1 MRILLKS
8 RVSRDFR
15 DVYSGF
21 DRNLFEFLLPPGAKV
36 QQFDGS
42 KKGDIVH
49 LTFSFPFKAEWVSE
63 IIEDKVS
70 DSECYFID
78 KGTKLPFGISSWM
91 HKHRIKKD
99 GSQSIIVDD
108 IEFSTGNKLLNLI
121 YYPALFI
128 SFLPRKR
135 LYQKYFTQSVEIR
148 R

>member
-1 MRILLKS
+1 MHILLKS

-15 DVYSGF
+15 DVYNGF

-49 LTFSFPFKAEWVSE
+49 LTFSFPLKAEWVSE
-63 IIEDKVS
+63 IIEDTVS

-78 KGTKLPFGISSWM
+78 KGTKLPFGITSWT
-91 HKHRIKKD
+91 HKHSVKKVD
-99 GSQSIIVDD
+99 NQSIIIDD
-108 IEFSTGNKLLNLI
+108 IEFSTGNKLLDLI

-135 LYQKYFTQSVEIR
+135 LYQKYFTQAADIKR
-148 R
+148 